1 MDPLTT
7 GRLARAAGVKIATV
21 RFYERRG
28 LLAAP
33 ARSEAGY
40 REYTRDDAVRLVFI
54 RRAQELGF
62 SLAEIRD
69 LLDLFTDPRTDC
81 AAVKARASAKLADL
95 AARLRDLRKVER
107 ALARLAGRCRG
118 RGPATTC
125 PIFQALEEP
134 GPRAPRRPKP

>member
-1 MDPLTT
+1 MDRLTI
-7 GRLARAAGVKIATV
+7 GQLARAAGVRVATV

-40 REYTRDDAVRLVFI
+40 REYARDDAVRLVFI

-62 SLAEIRD
+62 SLAEVHD
-69 LLDLFTDPRTDC
+69 LLDLFGDPRTDC
-81 AAVKARASAKLADL
+81 AAVKARAEAKLSDL
-95 AARLRDLRKVER
+95 AARLRDLRKVQR

-125 PIFQALEEP
+125 PILRALEDP
-134 GPRAPRRPKP
+134 APATPRRPKP